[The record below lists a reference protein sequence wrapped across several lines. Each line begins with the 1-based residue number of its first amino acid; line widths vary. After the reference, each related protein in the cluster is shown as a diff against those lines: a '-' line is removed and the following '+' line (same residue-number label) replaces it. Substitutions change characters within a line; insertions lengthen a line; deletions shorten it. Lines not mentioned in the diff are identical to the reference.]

1 MINAINDEWANF
13 CDDDYDSSLNDNNDT
28 MYNKDRP
35 QLKTN
40 NVNNNNVNNKME
52 RTIDKINDTNDLS
65 QSCPPPPISDLY
77 ISTTTIISY
86 LNTPIDINAVFW
98 KIPIIPYSTPTIGVV
113 KKQMKFILF
122 SQDELDEI
130 ANKTKDYEY
139 VENLTISKVN
149 KPNSRIKF
157 KEVRKVSIG
166 VYRKDITSFR
176 CKKKGAFMNC
186 FVVIL
191 RILADGV
198 YKEIHVKV
206 FNTGKLEIPGIQSTK
221 VLINALN
228 VLIDILTPFVDTKT
242 PLTYLKDKNE
252 TVLINSN
259 FNCGYYINRDKLYEK
274 LKYQYKINSVYD
286 PCSYPGIQ
294 CEFYYNNNKIQ
305 NSVNSSDTPYNK
317 DDPSYKISFMI
328 FRTGSVLIVG
338 KCTEEI
344 LKELYQFLCTILI
357 KEYHHIKENVSENH
371 IKYEKKN
378 QKIFNIRKKY
388 IN

>member
-1 MINAINDEWANF
+1 MIHAINDINAINDEWANF
-13 CDDDYDSSLNDNNDT
+13 CDDDYDSSLNDNNIT
-28 MYNKDRP
+28 NIKDRP
-35 QLKTN
+35 KIESN
-40 NVNNNNVNNKME
+40 NNNKME
-52 RTIDKINDTNDLS
+52 IKIDKMNAANDISLS
-65 QSCPPPPISDLY
+65 SPPPPISELY

-86 LNTPIDINAVFW
+86 LNAPIDINAVFW
-98 KIPIIPYSTPTIGVV
+98 QIPIIPYSTPTIGVV

-130 ANKTKDYEY
+130 TNKTKDYEY

-166 VYRKDITSFR
+166 IYRKDITSFR

-228 VLIDILTPFVDTKT
+228 VLIDILTPFVETNK
-242 PLTYLKDKNE
+242 PLAYLKDKNE

-259 FNCGYYINRDKLYEK
+259 FNCGYYINRDKLYEI
-274 LKYQYKINSVYD
+274 LKYKYKINSVYD

-294 CEFYYNNNKIQ
+294 CEFYYHNNKIQ
-305 NSVNSSDTPYNK
+305 NNINSSDTHHNNDQPT
-317 DDPSYKISFMI
+317 YKISFMI

-344 LKELYQFLCTILI
+344 LKELYEFLCTILI
-357 KEYHHIKENVSENH
+357 QEYHHIKENICESH

>member
-1 MINAINDEWANF
+1 
-13 CDDDYDSSLNDNNDT
+13 LN
-28 MYNKDRP
+28 R
-35 QLKTN
+35 
-40 NVNNNNVNNKME
+40 
-52 RTIDKINDTNDLS
+52 
-65 QSCPPPPISDLY
+65 
-77 ISTTTIISY
+77 
-86 LNTPIDINAVFW
+86 PIDINAVFW

-130 ANKTKDYEY
+130 TNKTKDYEY

-191 RILADGV
+191 RILSDGV

-228 VLIDILTPFVDTKT
+228 VLTDILTPFVDTKI

-274 LKYQYKINSVYD
+274 LKYHYKINSVYD

-305 NSVNSSDTPYNK
+305 NSINSSDTPYNK